1 MRRVFDRGLSGNSH
15 EMTIDDGSS
24 GFGAS
29 RVIREYA
36 KLLQAN
42 APVYVALGVL
52 TSVAKGGRPCTR
64 SSDRFLARH
73 GRPILF
79 VLCCANLRLSGLNVL
94 IELRLENY
102 AVIDNLVVEF
112 GHGLNL
118 LTGETG
124 AGKSILIDALALL
137 LGEKASSDVIRGG
150 ADRAVVAAVFE
161 EEGPDGDAL
170 AKILEAN
177 GLDESDDGSLILRRE
192 IASGGKGRVFV
203 NNQPATVAVLRLL
216 APHLA
221 VIHAQ
226 NESILSFDGAAR
238 LELLDSFAGSRFDT
252 VANAFAAWKRVRT
265 RIDEL
270 ERGEQDRLRLVDL
283 WIFQKREIDEGRLQ
297 SGEDEK
303 LETEKRVLAN
313 AEKIYNAAMNA
324 FDLLYE
330 GSGSTASSL
339 RAAHK
344 QIEELARYEPKFQ
357 EALEALQT
365 ARISV
370 EDVGATVRD
379 YAGGIHASPEH
390 LAQVEDRLALLERL
404 KRKYGPTLDEV
415 IQFGADVARKL
426 SEVENKD
433 EILRRLRSE
442 LAQAGQDY
450 LSAAQALSKSRTSA
464 ARRLERLVE
473 AEVNDLAM
481 KSAFRIEMTTSTE
494 ESGWTSS
501 GIDQVL
507 YMISTNPGEP
517 LRQLEN
523 IASGGELSR
532 VMLALKAS
540 VESGTESSRE
550 REKRSDSSARRKR
563 EKTSQKTLVF
573 DEIDTGIGGRAAEA
587 VGKKLKTLARA
598 HQVLCVTHLPQIAT
612 FGDHHYV
619 IDKKES
625 GGRTKTS
632 IRPVTGEERTEEVA
646 RMLSGAKLTETSRK
660 HAEQMIKAN
669 G

>member
-1 MRRVFDRGLSGNSH
+1 M
-15 EMTIDDGSS
+15 
-24 GFGAS
+24 
-29 RVIREYA
+29 
-36 KLLQAN
+36 
-42 APVYVALGVL
+42 
-52 TSVAKGGRPCTR
+52 
-64 SSDRFLARH
+64 
-73 GRPILF
+73 
-79 VLCCANLRLSGLNVL
+79 L

-137 LGEKASSDVIRGG
+137 LGEKASTEVVRSG
-150 ADRAVVAAVFE
+150 AERAVVSAVFE
-161 EEGPDGDAL
+161 SNEAAEESL

-192 IASGGKGRVFV
+192 IAAGGKGRVFV

-221 VIHAQ
+221 IIHAQ
-226 NESILSFDGAAR
+226 NESILSFDGPAR
-238 LELLDSFAGSRFDT
+238 LELLDSFAASQLEP
-252 VANAFAAWKRVRT
+252 AAEAFKAWKQIRT
-265 RIDEL
+265 HIDEL

-283 WIFQKREIDEGRLQ
+283 WMFQKREIEEGRLQ
-297 SGEDEK
+297 AGEDER
-303 LETEKRVLAN
+303 LEGEKRVLAN

-330 GSGSTASSL
+330 GNGSTASSL
-339 RAAHK
+339 RAAQK

-357 EALEALQT
+357 EALTALDA

-370 EDVGATVRD
+370 EDVGASVRD

-390 LAQVEDRLALLERL
+390 LAEVEDRLALIDRL
-404 KRKYGPTLDEV
+404 KRKYGPTLEQV
-415 IQFGADVARKL
+415 IEFGADVARKL

-442 LAQAGQDY
+442 LANAAEEY
-450 LSAAQALSKSRTSA
+450 LRAAKALSKKRAES
-464 ARRLERLVE
+464 ARRLEKLVE
-473 AEVNDLAM
+473 AEINDLAM
-481 KSAFRIEMTTSTE
+481 KSTFRIEMTSSQE
-494 ESGWTSS
+494 EDSWSAA
-501 GIDQVL
+501 GIDQVV

-517 LRQLEN
+517 LRQLEH

-540 VESGTESSRE
+540 VDAGAHPAGKKRAGRE
-550 REKRSDSSARRKR
+550 A
-563 EKTSQKTLVF
+563 QKTLVF

-587 VGKKLKTLARA
+587 VGKKLKSLARS

-619 IDKKES
+619 IEKKES
-625 GGRTKTS
+625 HGRTRTS
-632 IRPVTGEERTEEVA
+632 IREVTGEERTEEVA

-660 HAEQMIKAN
+660 HAEQMIRAN